1 MSGRTSVISKVAIH
15 PHSLNLAAFV
25 QLFSLLETSSCNRQT
40 VYAGAIPLETDLL
53 NTNRNALVGLGKLAA
68 AMLGTSTLVNGLAC
82 VPTAPATLHVQV
94 LAGEI
99 YSLQNLD
106 GTAFGFLPWRI
117 AAVLIGIAA
126 MIGIGAACSYKA
138 EHAHYAPQQM
148 RRYRRSP

>member
-1 MSGRTSVISKVAIH
+1 M
-15 PHSLNLAAFV
+15 

-106 GTAFGFLPWRI
+106 GTAFGFYR
-117 AAVLIGIAA
+117 
-126 MIGIGAACSYKA
+126 GALQPC
-138 EHAHYAPQQM
+138 
-148 RRYRRSP
+148 